1 MAAASLL
8 LLLSRTFVARVSWR
22 AALGLALLPL
32 LFTGRAMVSGSIYGP
47 SDLYY
52 LHDPWRALAAEQGIS
67 GVQNGILSDLAFANI
82 PWRAA
87 VREALANGRLPLW
100 NRFVLGGNPLLGSA
114 SAAVFHPST
123 VLGIFLPVALSWTF
137 SCSLT
142 IFLALLTAFLFF
154 REIEVGEPAALLGAV
169 VWGFSTYMIFWLGWS
184 VGTSTASFPLLLL
197 GLRRLARG
205 SASGLELTAAALLL
219 TIAGGHPESVLHE
232 TAAGGAYFLFELQK
246 GERGARLRR
255 CGAAFGAGILAALL
269 TAPLLLP
276 LLEAIPHSAEYRAR
290 RAALAA
296 GSAGSS
302 VGAGEALGRLLPAIL
317 PFSHGIYGKTLVQEW
332 RKDGSGMPFAY
343 CGSLVFPLA
352 IILFLTRGRR
362 RAEMPLFL
370 GFVVV
375 GLLMGSSAP
384 GLSDLL
390 ARLPGFRLALNYRL
404 VFLAAIGFAG
414 LAALGADELE
424 RSGLGLRLSAAS
436 LATALAL
443 GLAFLLS
450 RGVFSHRE
458 LPADFVHGS
467 FWAECAP
474 LLLLGAAACVPGLSP
489 RTVVCLALLLLAAQR
504 VAEMGNTYP
513 TLPSRTLA
521 PPLSALSALPPSAS
535 PYRIAA
541 TGETM
546 RPNSAALYGLE
557 DVRGYESIVLDRF
570 ADTFPLWCRGQFAS
584 FNRVDDLER
593 SFLSFLGV
601 RYAIAP
607 PDAKPPSGW
616 RLAAAS
622 REMSIFEN
630 PAVLER
636 AFVPRSLRYESR
648 SAETLAQMAAERDF
662 SRVAWIRSE
671 AAQPETP
678 NGSASLAV
686 RESGPDLVLSAD
698 AGARVLV
705 ATSLPDWPGWS
716 AQTVAGNALPL
727 QTINHAFVGV
737 WLPAGHSEVR
747 LRYRPRS
754 FAAGLAAFAAGLVI
768 LLVLRS
774 RSRPRVFLRAGS
786 DSVNYRE

>member
-1 MAAASLL
+1 
-8 LLLSRTFVARVSWR
+8 
-22 AALGLALLPL
+22 
-32 LFTGRAMVSGSIYGP
+32 MVSASIYGP

-52 LHDPWRALAAEQGIS
+52 LHDPWRALAAEQGVS
-67 GVQNGILSDLAFANI
+67 SVQNGILSDLAFANI

-123 VLGIFLPVALSWTF
+123 VLGLFLPLALSWTF

-142 IFLALLTAFLFF
+142 IFLALLTAYLFF
-154 REIEVGEPAALLGAV
+154 RELEVGEPAALLGAT
-169 VWGFSTYMIFWLGWS
+169 VWGFSTYVIFWLGWS
-184 VGTSTASFPLLLL
+184 VGTTTASFPLVLL

-205 SASGLELTAAALLL
+205 SASGFALTAAALLL
-219 TIAGGHPESVLHE
+219 AVAGGHPETVLHE
-232 TAAGGAYFLFELQK
+232 TAAGGVYFLFELRRA
-246 GERGARLRR
+246 ERGARMRR
-255 CGAAFGAGILAALL
+255 CGAALGAGILASLL
-269 TAPLLLP
+269 SAPVLLP

-296 GSAGSS
+296 GLVGST
-302 VGAGEALGRLLPAIL
+302 VGASEALGRLLPAIL
-317 PFSHGIYGKTLVQEW
+317 PFSHGIYGKTVVQEW

-352 IILFLTRGRR
+352 IVLFSSGSRP
-362 RAEMPLFL
+362 RAETLLFL

-404 VFLAAIGFAG
+404 VFVAAIGFAG
-414 LAALGADELE
+414 LAALGADELD
-424 RSGLGLRLSAAS
+424 RSGVGLRLPAAS

-443 GLAFLLS
+443 GLAFLLC
-450 RGVFSHRE
+450 RGVFSHRD
-458 LPADFVHGS
+458 LPVDFVRGS

-474 LLLLGAAACVPGLSP
+474 LLLLGVAACVPGLSS
-489 RTVVCLALLLLAAQR
+489 RTIVCFVLLLFASQR
-504 VAEMGNTYP
+504 VAEMRNTYP

-521 PPLSALSALPPSAS
+521 PPLPALSALPASAS

-557 DVRGYESIVLDRF
+557 DVRGYESIMLDRF

-593 SFLSFLGV
+593 PFLSFLGA
-601 RYAIAP
+601 RYAIAAPGATP
-607 PDAKPPSGW
+607 PPGW
-616 RLAAAS
+616 KLAATGG
-622 REMSIFEN
+622 EMSIFEN
-630 PAVLER
+630 STALER

-662 SRVAWIRSE
+662 SQVAWIRSE
-671 AAQPETP
+671 ASRPEAP
-678 NGSASLAV
+678 NGSASLAA

-698 AGARVLV
+698 AEARVLV
-705 ATSLPDWPGWS
+705 ATSLPDWPGWT
-716 AQTVAGNALPL
+716 AQTMAGTALPL
-727 QTINHAFVGV
+727 QTINHAFVGL

-747 LRYRPRS
+747 LSYRPAS
-754 FAAGLAAFAAGLVI
+754 FRLGVWLFALGLAAAAATAI
-768 LLVLRS
+768 LRQLRKIS
-774 RSRPRVFLRAGS
+774 R
-786 DSVNYRE
+786 